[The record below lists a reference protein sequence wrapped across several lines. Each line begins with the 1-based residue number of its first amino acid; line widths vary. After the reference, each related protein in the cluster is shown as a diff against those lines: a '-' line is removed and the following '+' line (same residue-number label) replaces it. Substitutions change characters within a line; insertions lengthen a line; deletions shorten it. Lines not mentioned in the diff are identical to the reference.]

1 VAAMVTNANAGLRF
15 LMRPTPDLDSTR
27 AALERVVKDGH
38 RAGDVIKSVRAIFKK
53 EEEDRAWLDISELVR
68 DVLVL
73 LQAELQAQGIV
84 VRDDLD
90 RQLPL
95 VQGHKGQLQ
104 QVILNLVRN
113 AAEAMSQISDRAR
126 VLRVSS
132 QREPPNDVL
141 VSIEDSGTG
150 IDPQHV
156 DRLFEAFFTTKSNGM
171 GIGLA
176 ICRSIVE
183 AHSGRL
189 WATTNLNYG
198 AVFHISLPAGEAAA
212 T

>member
-1 VAAMVTNANAGLRF
+1 MFN
-15 LMRPTPDLDSTR
+15 
-27 AALERVVKDGH
+27 
-38 RAGDVIKSVRAIFKK
+38 K
-53 EEEDRAWLDISELVR
+53 EEKDQVWLDINEVVR

-73 LQAELQAQGIV
+73 LQGELQAQGIV
-84 VRDDLD
+84 VRDDLT

-95 VQGHKGQLQ
+95 VQGHEGQLQQ

-126 VLRVSS
+126 VPRVSS
-132 QREPPNDVL
+132 QREPPNGVL

-171 GIGLA
+171 GMGLA
-176 ICRSIVE
+176 IFRSIVE

-189 WATTNLNYG
+189 WASSDLNYG
-198 AVFHISLPAGEAAA
+198 AVFHIALPAGESAA

>member
-1 VAAMVTNANAGLRF
+1 MFNR
-15 LMRPTPDLDSTR
+15 
-27 AALERVVKDGH
+27 
-38 RAGDVIKSVRAIFKK
+38 
-53 EEEDRAWLDISELVR
+53 EEKDRAWLDINEVVR

-73 LQAELQAQGIV
+73 LQGELQAQGIV
-84 VRDDLD
+84 VRDDLG

-113 AAEAMSQISDRAR
+113 AADAMSQISDRAR

-132 QREPPNDVL
+132 QREPRNDVL

-156 DRLFEAFFTTKSNGM
+156 DRLFDAFFTTKSNGM
-171 GIGLA
+171 GMGLA

-189 WATTNLNYG
+189 WATADLNYG
-198 AVFHISLPAGEAAA
+198 AVFHIALPAGEA
-212 T
+212 TQV